1 MTCTR
6 CHREISDEASYCQFC
21 GAGQRQWASASL
33 FPKPL
38 RRSQADRKLAGIC
51 GGIARYLDTDPVFVR
66 VAWVI
71 LSIVPG
77 TILLGVLAYVVAWI
91 IVPEADPGSEP
102 VVVGAKRMQRSAGN
116 VTVAGVCGGIAEYFA
131 VDVTAMRILWV
142 LLAIF
147 PGFVICGLFAYAAAW
162 FIMPEATV
170 MPATAA
176 PPPPP
181 AAPDPDA
188 APAVNAE

>member
-6 CHREISDEASYCQFC
+6 CQREISDEASYCQFC
-21 GAGQRQWASASL
+21 GANQRRWTSASL
-33 FPKPL
+33 LPKPL
-38 RRSQADRKLAGIC
+38 RRSRVDRKLAGVC
-51 GGIARYLDTDPVFVR
+51 GGMARYLDTDPVFIR
-66 VAWVI
+66 VVWVI

-91 IVPEADPGSEP
+91 VIPEAEP
-102 VVVGAKRMQRSAGN
+102 DTEPASVGRKRLQRSVGN
-116 VTVAGVCGGIAEYFA
+116 VTVAGVCGGLAEYFV

-142 LLAIF
+142 LLSIF

-170 MPATAA
+170 IPTTAS
-176 PPPPP
+176 PPPP
-181 AAPDPDA
+181 APDA
-188 APAVNAE
+188 APAASAE

>member
-1 MTCTR
+1 MTCTS
-6 CHREISDEASYCQFC
+6 CHREIPDEASYCQFC
-21 GAGQRQWASASL
+21 GRRQEASTTI

-38 RRSQADRKLAGIC
+38 RRSRVDSRLAGVC
-51 GGIARYLDTDPVFVR
+51 GGIARYLDTDPVFIR

-91 IVPEADPGSEP
+91 IVPEAEPGSEP
-102 VVVGAKRMQRSAGN
+102 IVVGAKRLLRSADN

-131 VDVTAMRILWV
+131 VDVTAVRVLWV
-142 LLAIF
+142 LLSIF

-170 MPATAA
+170 IPAT
-176 PPPPP
+176 PPPP
-181 AAPDPDA
+181 APASDA
-188 APAVNAE
+188 APAANAE

>member
-1 MTCTR
+1 MTCTS
-6 CHREISDEASYCQFC
+6 CHREIADEAFYCQFC
-21 GAGQRQWASASL
+21 GRRQGARATL

-51 GGIARYLDTDPVFVR
+51 GGIARYLDTDPVFIR

-91 IVPEADPGSEP
+91 IVPEAEPGSEP
-102 VVVGAKRMQRSAGN
+102 VIVGAKRMLRSADN
-116 VTVAGVCGGIAEYFA
+116 VTVAGVCGGLAEYFT

-142 LLAIF
+142 LLSIF

-162 FIMPEATV
+162 FIMPPATV
-170 MPATAA
+170 LQAAA
-176 PPPPP
+176 PPPTPP
-181 AAPDPDA
+181 PDPSTDA